1 MDKDSFKQWSEDPVT
16 RYFIKYLKD
25 SARYESTFVAESIL
39 GGEVIPLDDQIRIST
54 LSQTLQQISEIEF
67 NEIERFYE

>member
-1 MDKDSFKQWSEDPVT
+1 MDEDSFKQWLEDPAT

-25 SARYESTFVAESIL
+25 SAKFESAFVAESII

-54 LSQTLQQISEIEF
+54 LSQTLQQISEIGF
-67 NEIERFYE
+67 DEIESFYS